1 MSTVRNLHTSL
12 LLFIAVGVGVL
23 LLGCRSTSAESV
35 EVIEV
40 GAGEFTFSAPQTVQ
54 AGRVTLR
61 LTNYGQEPHHAQ
73 LIRLN
78 DGVSYDQFATA
89 LMEKG
94 EAAVPA
100 LATLV
105 GGVGAVS
112 ENGSADVTADLTP
125 GTYVLACF
133 VPSADGQPHFAKGMM
148 KPLVVTGQA
157 MLASPPESSDTFTMA
172 DFTFEM
178 PDSLPAGPA
187 TYRVVNAGEQPHEL
201 NLLKLE
207 PGKTLADVQA
217 WEAAP
222 SGPPPYQ
229 AVGGINGISPGGEG
243 YMELNLPPGDYI
255 AVCKIPDP
263 ASGEAHSH
271 LGMIKGFTV
280 R

>member
-1 MSTVRNLHTSL
+1 MSTARNFRTGL
-12 LLFIAVGVGVL
+12 LLLIALGVGAL
-23 LLGCRSTSAESV
+23 MLGCRTTSAEAV
-35 EVIEV
+35 HVVEV
-40 GAGEFTFSAPQTVQ
+40 GAGEFTFSAPQTIE

-61 LTNYGQEPHHAQ
+61 LTNYGQELHHAQ

-89 LMEKG
+89 LMEEG

-100 LATLV
+100 MATLV

-112 ENGSADVTADLTP
+112 GHGSADVMVDLIP
-125 GTYVLACF
+125 GTYVIACF
-133 VPSADGQPHFAKGMM
+133 VPSGDGQPHFAKGMM
-148 KPLVVTGQA
+148 APLLVTGQA
-157 MLASPPESSDTFTMA
+157 MLSSLPESSGTFTMA
-172 DFTFEM
+172 DFAFDM

-201 NLLKLE
+201 NLLKLA
-207 PGKTLADVQA
+207 PGKTLADAQA

-229 AVGGINGISPGGEG
+229 AVGCINGISPGGEG
-243 YMELNLPPGDYI
+243 YMHLNLPPGDYI
-255 AVCKIPDP
+255 AICNIPDP
-263 ASGEAHSH
+263 ASGQAHSH
-271 LGMIKGFTV
+271 LGMIKAFTV